1 MVWSTRKKKL
11 FLCTNILITL
21 FTCGTYK
28 IFFLLFKKNFS
39 MKGFRLVKNEIDPQA
54 LVKVTSTFTS
64 KALVESSVTTQSC

>member
-1 MVWSTRKKKL
+1 
-11 FLCTNILITL
+11 
-21 FTCGTYK
+21 
-28 IFFLLFKKNFS
+28 